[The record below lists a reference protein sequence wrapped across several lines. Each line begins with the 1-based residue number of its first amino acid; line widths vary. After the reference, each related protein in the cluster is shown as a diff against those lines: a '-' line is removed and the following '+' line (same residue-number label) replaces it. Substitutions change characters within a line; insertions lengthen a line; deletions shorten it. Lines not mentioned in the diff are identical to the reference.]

1 MKSMNLAAPSGL
13 GALAA
18 MVKPSNQP
26 IAPSFGTTKST
37 GSFIAFL
44 ERAAEPDQ

>member
-1 MKSMNLAAPSGL
+1 MKLMKAGAPSGL
-13 GALAA
+13 GASVA
-18 MVKPSNQP
+18 MVRPSNQP
-26 IAPSFGTTKST
+26 MAPSFGTTNST